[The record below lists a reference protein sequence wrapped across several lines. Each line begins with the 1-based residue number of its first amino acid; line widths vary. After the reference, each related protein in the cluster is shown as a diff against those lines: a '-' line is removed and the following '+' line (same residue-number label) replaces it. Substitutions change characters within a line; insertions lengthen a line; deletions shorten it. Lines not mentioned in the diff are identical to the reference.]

1 MFIEPKIIARTPDQA
16 KLAAAKAR
24 GLHPL
29 LARILAARP
38 KPTSLDIQQMLE
50 PKLNC
55 LDHPLQMQDMSLAS
69 KRLAAAVRDGEVIGL
84 ETDHDCDGQTSH
96 AVLYHNLVEKFK
108 HPADKI
114 RSYIGNRLTE
124 GYGLSASVAERIL
137 QDKPRP
143 TLVITADN
151 GSSDEERIRM
161 LKQEGIDVIVTD
173 HHQLPLDGPPASAFA
188 CLNPTRKDCAYPD
201 PYIAGC
207 MVAWLLMVATRIELE
222 VQDKLFDSL
231 DYVAVGT
238 VADCV
243 SMARSANNR
252 AVVAAGLKLINMQ
265 QKPCWQAVN
274 QLLDGPATV
283 EDLGFRIAPL
293 LNSDGRLATAFGSVS
308 FLLAADQASA
318 QQWILHLQQQNTER
332 RAIQQQ
338 ITEQGLKVAAQQVS
352 TGKRSLCIYLADG
365 HPGVHGICASKIK
378 DRFGRPTVF
387 LAPKQG
393 QDGIITG
400 SIRGID
406 KFDVGAAIEL
416 MHQHKDLLINGGGHV
431 GAGGVTLL
439 LDNLARFSEQ
449 FEAIAVQQ
457 LQPEDLGPVIWT
469 DGVLD
474 EQNISLDI
482 IETLEQLEP
491 YGREFESP
499 VFELIATLQEL
510 RPIGDGSHAR
520 VGLQL
525 PNKLLRGVWFNYQ
538 PTASVGQQVHCAFS
552 LRRNNFGGTARCE
565 VQVAW
570 MRGVG

>member
-1 MFIEPKIIARTPDQA
+1 MFIEPKIIARTPVQA
-16 KLAAAKAR
+16 SLAAAKAR

-38 KPTSLDIQQMLE
+38 KPNALDIQQMLE

-55 LDHPLQMQDMSLAS
+55 LDHPLSMQDMALAS
-69 KRLAAAVRDGEVIGL
+69 KRVADAVRNGEVIGL

-96 AVLYHNLVEKFK
+96 AVLYHNLVEKFN
-108 HPADKI
+108 HPTDKI
-114 RSYIGNRLTE
+114 KSYIGNRLTE

-137 QDKPRP
+137 QDQPRP

-151 GSSDEERIRM
+151 GSSDEERINLLRR
-161 LKQEGIDVIVTD
+161 EGIDVIVTD
-173 HHQLPLDGPPASAFA
+173 HHQLPADGPPASAYA

-222 VQDKLFDSL
+222 IEDKLFDSL

-252 AVVAAGLKLINMQ
+252 AVVMAGLKLINMQ
-265 QKPCWQAVN
+265 HKPCWQAIS
-274 QLLDGPATV
+274 QLLDGPATA
-283 EDLGFRIAPL
+283 EDLGFKVGPL

-308 FLLAADQASA
+308 FLLADDLASA
-318 QQWILHLQQQNTER
+318 EQWINHLQQQNTER
-332 RAIQQQ
+332 RDIQRK
-338 ITEQGLKVAAQQVS
+338 ITEQGLKIAEQQVS
-352 TGKRSLCIYLADG
+352 AGRHSLCIYLADG

-393 QDGIITG
+393 QEGVITG

-406 KFDVGAAIEL
+406 KFDVGSAIEN
-416 MHQHKDLLINGGGHV
+416 MHRAGNLLLSGGGHV

-439 LDNLARFSEQ
+439 LNKLDNFIEQ
-449 FEAIAVQQ
+449 FELIAKQQ

-474 EQNISLDI
+474 EQDISLDI
-482 IETLEQLEP
+482 LDTISQLEP
-491 YGREFESP
+491 FGREFEPP
-499 VFELIATLQEL
+499 VFEIIAKLQEL
-510 RPIGDGSHAR
+510 RTIGDGSHAR
-520 VGLQL
+520 VSLKL
-525 PNKLLRGVWFNYQ
+525 PNKVLRGVWFNYQ
-538 PTASVGQQVHCAFS
+538 TTATVGQQVHCAFS
-552 LRRNNFGGTARCE
+552 LHRNTFGGNTRCE
-565 VQVAW
+565 IQVAW
-570 MRGVG
+570 MRGL

>member
-1 MFIEPKIIARTPDQA
+1 MFIEPKIIARTPA
-16 KLAAAKAR
+16 KAGLAAAKAR

-38 KPTSLDIQQMLE
+38 RPTSLEIQQMLE
-50 PKLNC
+50 PKLTC
-55 LDHPLQMQDMSLAS
+55 LDHPLSMQDMALAS
-69 KRLAAAVRDGEVIGL
+69 KRVADAVRNGEVIGL

-114 RSYIGNRLTE
+114 KSYIGNRLTE

-137 QDKPRP
+137 QDEPRP

-151 GSSDEERIRM
+151 GSSDEERIYL
-161 LKQEGIDVIVTD
+161 LKQQGIDVIVTD
-173 HHQLPLDGPPASAFA
+173 HHQLPADGPPDSAYA

-222 VQDKLFDSL
+222 VDDKLFDSL

-252 AVVAAGLKLINMQ
+252 AVVMAGLKLINMQ
-265 QKPCWQAVN
+265 QKPCWQAIS
-274 QLLDGPATV
+274 QLLDGPATA
-283 EDLGFRIAPL
+283 EDLGFRIGPL

-308 FLLAADQASA
+308 FLLSDDVTTAEK
-318 QQWILHLQQQNTER
+318 WISHLQQQNTER
-332 RAIQQQ
+332 REIQRQ
-338 ITEQGLKVAAQQVS
+338 ITEQGQKIAEQQVS
-352 TGKRSLCIYLADG
+352 DGRYSLCIYLADG

-378 DRFGRPTVF
+378 DKFGRPTVF

-393 QDGIITG
+393 QEGVITG

-406 KFDVGAAIEL
+406 KFDVGDAIEQ
-416 MHQHKDLLINGGGHV
+416 MHQSKDLLLSGGGHV
-431 GAGGVTLL
+431 GAGGVTLS
-439 LDNLARFSEQ
+439 LDKLDVFSEQ
-449 FEAIAVQQ
+449 FEAIAKQQ
-457 LQPEDLGPVIWT
+457 LQAEDLGPVIWT

-474 EQNISLDI
+474 EQDISLDI
-482 IETLEQLEP
+482 LETLSQLEP
-491 YGREFESP
+491 FGREFEP
-499 VFELIATLQEL
+499 PIFETIATLQEM
-510 RPIGDGSHAR
+510 RPIGDGSHVR
-520 VGLQL
+520 VSLKL
-525 PNKLLRGVWFNYQ
+525 PSKLLRGVWFNYQ
-538 PTASVGQQVHCAFS
+538 PTAVVGQQVHCAFS
-552 LRRNNFGGTARCE
+552 LRKNTFGGTARCE
-565 VQVAW
+565 IQVAW
-570 MRGVG
+570 MRGL